1 MIFSSFSIFNIFIF
15 IKFFLSLSL
24 SLSIFF
30 YLVIN
35 IYQRIRDRGEK
46 NKRTIANWL
55 FQCNRGLSG
64 GFENFDGKLQIFFL
78 FSIFSFVLYL
88 SSPFSFSIINL
99 FQFFFELFINGINEN
114 CNKIRVQSISDWV
127 LVIFYYIFFI
137 SCYD

>member
-35 IYQRIRDRGEK
+35 IYQRIRDRGKKINEQLRIDCFNAIVDFRGVLRILMENYK
-46 NKRTIANWL
+46 YFFCFQYFHL
-55 FQCNRGLSG
+55 FYIFLHHFLLVLS
-64 GFENFDGKLQIFFL
+64 IC
-78 FSIFSFVLYL
+78 FS
-88 SSPFSFSIINL
+88 
-99 FQFFFELFINGINEN
+99 FFFELFINGINEN